1 MMKSV
6 GYERFLK
13 ERYTKEDEL
22 FQVYDTYT
30 PNYNKQ
36 IITNKFY
43 SKYEVIDLSRANPDI
58 VSNIYKAKE
67 SKPKDRKPYPET
79 VNQSYG
85 WFSEPLV
92 PFDRKD
98 SRFYFP
104 CRQAPFITQEIRIKN
119 DVCSKRVVGSTSLK
133 L

>member
-6 GYERFLK
+6 GYEKFLK
-13 ERYTKEDEL
+13 ERYAKEDNL
-22 FQVYDTYT
+22 FRVYDTYT
-30 PNYNKQ
+30 PNYYKQ

-43 SKYEVIDLSRANPDI
+43 SKYEVTDLSNADHSI
-58 VSNIYKAKE
+58 VENIKKLRKALQEKGNIIL
-67 SKPKDRKPYPET
+67 KH
-79 VNQSYG
+79 YG

-98 SRFYFP
+98 PRFYFP
-104 CRQAPFITQEIRIKN
+104 YKHAAFVKQDIRIKN
-119 DVCSKRVVGSTSLK
+119 DICSKRVVGSTSLK

>member
-6 GYERFLK
+6 GYEKFLK
-13 ERYTKEDEL
+13 ERYTKEDEY

-30 PNYNKQ
+30 PNYNRQ

-43 SKYEVIDLSRANPDI
+43 SKYEVIDLSKADPII
-58 VSNIYKAKE
+58 VKNINRAKE
-67 SKPKDRKPYPET
+67 STPKDRKPYAET

-98 SRFYFP
+98 PRFYIP
-104 CRQAPFITQEIRIKN
+104 RTEAPFITQEIRIKN
-119 DVCSKRVVGSTSLK
+119 DVCSKRVVGSTSMK